1 MSTIPLDP
9 ASPAGIAAAERF
21 SQALAEIRLAIWG
34 RRAAAEAA
42 TPRPSN
48 PPRPKPS
55 PSPRPSKGVAA

>member
-1 MSTIPLDP
+1 MTTVPLDP

-21 SQALAEIRLAIWG
+21 SQALAEIKLAIWG

-42 TPRPSN
+42 VPRPSA

-55 PSPRPSKGVAA
+55 PSPRPSKEVTA